1 MKTKFFKIF
10 TLALVMCSGITN
22 AQIKTN
28 NATSATITGESVF
41 LDASSFPSNSI
52 GKGLNFPRTNLV
64 TFTFTSPTTSALKF
78 PTAYDGL
85 VVYNTAT
92 GTTITGIPVAVTPGF
107 YYYKNTGATTNST
120 TGIWTPIAGANTSVD
135 IKTTETITNT
145 LVNGSQVYGIKGTF
159 TATGSSAFVS
169 VPVPT
174 DMTGLYKMTIFKP
187 GGSTVFATG
196 VQTFNVAT
204 STNNVVTGEG
214 MITQVYPAGT
224 YDYVLE
230 YFK

>member
-1 MKTKFFKIF
+1 MNTKSFNFFTF
-10 TLALVMCSGITN
+10 TLLLLSGIAN
-22 AQIKTN
+22 AQLKTN
-28 NATSATITGESVF
+28 NATTAVIGGESVF
-41 LDASSFPSNSI
+41 LDASSFTSGNI
-52 GKGLNFPRTNLV
+52 GKGMNFPRTNLT
-64 TFTFTSPTTSALKF
+64 TFTFVSGTTSALKF

-92 GTTITGIPVAVTPGF
+92 GTTISGTPVAVTPGF
-107 YYYKNTGATTNST
+107 YYFKNTGGTTNPA
-120 TGIWTPIAGANTSVD
+120 TGVWTPIGGANNVD
-135 IKTTETITNT
+135 IKTTETTTNT
-145 LVNGSQVYGIKGTF
+145 LVNGSQVYGIKGAF
-159 TATGSSAFVS
+159 TASGTSAFVS
-169 VPVPT
+169 VPVPAG
-174 DMTGLYKMTIFKP
+174 MTGLYKMTIFKP

-196 VQTFNVAT
+196 VQTFNIAS